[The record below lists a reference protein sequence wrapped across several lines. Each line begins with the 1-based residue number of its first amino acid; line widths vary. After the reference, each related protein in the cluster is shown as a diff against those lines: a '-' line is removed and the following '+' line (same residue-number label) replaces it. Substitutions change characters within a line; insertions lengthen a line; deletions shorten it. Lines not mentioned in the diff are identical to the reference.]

1 MKVPSPCLCL
11 DGAVR
16 GRLHVGLLVDGA
28 WVAQSESSAD
38 PAEAIQPC
46 VEQVLRQAGLTLSQI
61 ATFAVN
67 VGPGSV
73 LGIRATILSARAW
86 GEIKSKPVLTWSSHL
101 AAAWLARGTCDA
113 VVSEGRAGNLNVQ
126 KVNAQGPVGELHDSE
141 AKALSHLRL
150 RPIFGGFRHTCELPM
165 GDPVDVWSSL
175 PKIFV
180 DHNILM
186 TPDRPDALNSATVYA
201 TWSGQRHSGAQ

>member
-1 MKVPSPCLCL
+1 MEVPSPCLCL

-16 GRLHVGLLVDGA
+16 GRLQVGLLVDGA
-28 WVAQSESSAD
+28 WLAQSESSAD

-61 ATFAVN
+61 AAYAVN

-86 GEIKSKPVLTWSSHL
+86 GEIKAKPVLTWSSHL
-101 AAAWLARGTCDA
+101 AAAWLALGTCDA
-113 VVSEGRAGNLNVQ
+113 VVSEGRSGNLNVQ
-126 KVNAQGPVGELHDSE
+126 RLNTQGPVGELHDSE
-141 AKALSHLRL
+141 PKALSHLRL

-165 GDPVDVWSSL
+165 GEPIDVWSFL
-175 PKIFV
+175 PKIFAE
-180 DHNILM
+180 HNILM
-186 TPDRPDALNSATVYA
+186 TPEHPDVLNSATVYA
-201 TWSGQRHSGAQ
+201 TWSGQRHSSAQ

>member
-1 MKVPSPCLCL
+1 MKIPSPCLCL

-61 ATFAVN
+61 AAFAVN

-141 AKALSHLRL
+141 AKDLSHLQI
-150 RPIFGGFRHTCELPM
+150 RPISGGFRHASELSL
-165 GDPVDVWSSL
+165 GDAVDVWSSL

-180 DHNILM
+180 EHNILV
-186 TPDRPDALNSATVYA
+186 TSDHPDALNSATVYA
-201 TWSGQRHSGAQ
+201 LWSGQRHSSAQ

>member
-1 MKVPSPCLCL
+1 
-11 DGAVR
+11 
-16 GRLHVGLLVDGA
+16 LVDGA

-61 ATFAVN
+61 AAFAVN

-141 AKALSHLRL
+141 AKDLSHLQI
-150 RPIFGGFRHTCELPM
+150 RPISGGFRHASELSL
-165 GDPVDVWSSL
+165 GDAVDVWSSL

-180 DHNILM
+180 EHNILV
-186 TPDRPDALNSATVYA
+186 TSDHPDALNSATVYA
-201 TWSGQRHSGAQ
+201 LWSGQRHSSAQ